1 MPARPLIGYYSDMG
15 NRVDDLLRDNLRNE
29 RERRKLTQTQVAEML
44 LPRVRSMHTS
54 TVAKIEAGTRAVHAD
69 ELSAYADI
77 FGVSVDA
84 LLGRTR
90 DGTDLAWAVAKLTS
104 SAQKTASEVHALYDR
119 INADLEDVAYYA
131 ADSTAADNVMEMT
144 GEALA
149 RLRSCEV
156 VLNELADQFP
166 IPR

>member
-1 MPARPLIGYYSDMG
+1 MA

-44 LPRVRSMHTS
+44 LTRVRSMHTS

-104 SAQKTASEVHALYDR
+104 SAQKTASEVHALTR
-119 INADLEDVAYYA
+119 PHQRRPGRRRL
-131 ADSTAADNVMEMT
+131 
-144 GEALA
+144 
-149 RLRSCEV
+149 LRSGQHCRRQC
-156 VLNELADQFP
+156 DGDD
-166 IPR
+166 R